1 MPSGIYPAGFP
12 SDDDDDDFPDLAS
25 IIGMSAKNRKGLSQ
39 PQPQPRLEDDENSFQ
54 HFASQP
60 AHTETPLRDSNRKDP
75 LSRIRQYREHHER
88 EEIDPKFNQH
98 RPVPK
103 PNNSQRTVIDLDLED
118 DLPSPVPMVG
128 NRSRS
133 FNSIPDPTF
142 SSPSVPLNRPPLQR
156 INTFPSSEQRR
167 STLQE
172 REPFNPA
179 NIQDFSDDEEA
190 LRAAIAASLADM
202 GGPQSSGYHAPP
214 NPPPPKPPPVPPV
227 QRKPA
232 KNLSAFV
239 CPDTLFQSSPSTS
252 PAGTPKLKVS
262 QVTQSAAEP
271 LRSKVNT
278 TSSRPVPVVRDDT
291 RRLLEELEKVTTKP
305 RKKRGSDESPEPKK
319 KKAAKKQDENLPDNG
334 EAPKPK
340 SRSRLTQEEKVHSL
354 PSMLCNANRTVVK
367 LKNHASKQTKPPK
380 RKRR

>member
-1 MPSGIYPAGFP
+1 MPSEIYPGGFP
-12 SDDDDDDFPDLAS
+12 SDDDDDFPDHAS
-25 IIGMSAKNRKGLSQ
+25 IIGMSAKNRKSASQ
-39 PQPQPRLEDDENSFQ
+39 RQPQPRLEDDENSFQ

-60 AHTETPLRDSNRKDP
+60 AYTETPVRDSNRKDP
-75 LSRIRQYREHHER
+75 LSRIRQYREDHER
-88 EEIDPKFNQH
+88 EEIDPKFNRH
-98 RPVPK
+98 RPLPE
-103 PNNSQRTVIDLDLED
+103 PNNSQRTIIDLDLED
-118 DLPSPVPMVG
+118 DLPSPIPIVG

-142 SSPSVPLNRPPLQR
+142 SSPSVPPNRPPLQR

-179 NIQDFSDDEEA
+179 IIQDFSDDDEA

-202 GGPQSSGYHAPP
+202 GGPQSSNYPAPP
-214 NPPPPKPPPVPPV
+214 NPPLPKLVPVPPV

-232 KNLSAFV
+232 KTSAFV
-239 CPDTLFQSSPSTS
+239 SPDTLFQSSPSTS
-252 PAGTPKLKVS
+252 PAGTPKLKAS
-262 QVTQSAAEP
+262 QVAQSAAEP

-319 KKAAKKQDENLPDNG
+319 KKAAKKQDENLPGTG

-340 SRSRLTQEEKVHSL
+340 SRSRLTQEEKVYSL
-354 PSMLCNANRTVVK
+354 PSMLSNANRTVVK
-367 LKNHASKQTKPPK
+367 LRKHASKQTKSPK